1 MKIENNGSSIPP
13 LSSKPTEAATR
24 VEKKEDRKDLQTAR
38 IGQDT
43 AEMSENARLL
53 AKARVALGNVDETN
67 TDRVVMLKAQ
77 VASGDYTIKVSDLA
91 RKLVAKLYP
100 K

>member
-1 MKIENNGSSIPP
+1 MKIENNGITP
-13 LSSKPTEAATR
+13 LSANRPEVANR
-24 VEKKEDRKDLQTAR
+24 VEKKSNLKNANPVAG
-38 IGQDT
+38 GQDI

-53 AKARVALGNVDETN
+53 AKARVALGNVEET
-67 TDRVVMLKAQ
+67 DLERLALLKRQ
-77 VASGDYTIKVSDLA
+77 IESGDYTVQVRDLA